1 MFETEESE
9 VHRRIGVDNSYDLLN
24 NELVNRRKRNQSMN
38 NIRNTKSMVDAAW
51 LLDPK

>member
-9 VHRRIGVDNSYDLLN
+9 VYRRIGVDNSYDLKKT
-24 NELVNRRKRNQSMN
+24 NESVNRRNQSMN
-38 NIRNTKSMVDAAW
+38 NIQNTKSMVDAAW